1 MYKIYSQK
9 LRLLFENF
17 SGDRVA
23 LDRWWP
29 RREGT
34 SLDVNSYTHDWGANG
49 SKPIHMQHFYRNVD
63 ACSSEN
69 NPSLHLCICA
79 GVGARLCLHS
89 TEMSDRVAWFR
100 SAQAQ
105 KVHRGM
111 KRSTEGDSGTKI
123 PKAGPEQRLN
133 PFMRGL
139 FLCCEW
145 QYLQVANL
153 QHQSWKILK
162 AAAHC
167 VQVQDNKYLSQTFA
181 IATFSEG

>member
-1 MYKIYSQK
+1 MYKNIYTK
-9 LRLLFENF
+9 PRLLFENF
-17 SGDRVA
+17 GGDRVA

-34 SLDVNSYTHDWGANG
+34 SLDVNSYNHDWGANG

-69 NPSLHLCICA
+69 NLSLHLCICA
-79 GVGARLCLHS
+79 GVGARLCLHN

-111 KRSTEGDSGTKI
+111 KRSTEGDSSTEI

-145 QYLQVANL
+145 QMHVWTPAVSKCLFTGCKSAASKL
-153 QHQSWKILK
+153 KDFQSSSTLRPSPR
-162 AAAHC
+162 
-167 VQVQDNKYLSQTFA
+167 Q
-181 IATFSEG
+181 